1 MIKNK
6 KISRLTIKFV
16 TLVITTLIICGLLF
30 SFLFQIRYHVFNFFI
45 DNTSIIQSTDE
56 AIESLQK
63 NITNKKISKQD
74 RKKILNEMKKYKY
87 LTMQLYDD
95 NGSYFADH
103 FSPLEKNVYIQTTS
117 LSVML
122 YFPEFE
128 FYTLKFYDGE
138 YNLTVY
144 PYQGVWFM
152 GVYLICIIILCCLV
166 FIIVIMRF
174 VNKKIKFVYMIE
186 DEMKLMESGDY
197 THPIIYRGKDE
208 LSDLAKQVNEL
219 RVILKRN
226 IQSEKEAKE
235 ANHDLVTAMSH
246 DLRTPLTSLLGY
258 LDILDM
264 KIYKNNFQRD
274 SYIKKCKLKAEQIKE
289 MSDRLFMHF
298 MIYAQDEDI
307 TLVSITSNQF
317 NAMIEEFGL
326 ELIDT
331 GFEID
336 LQIEEHQYNILADM
350 TLWHRILDN
359 LISNIRKYAC
369 GIIKIHLYKENQN
382 IILKVSNE
390 IKERGNEES
399 SKIGL
404 KSIKKM
410 ISDMNG
416 NMNVVKKNNE
426 FSIIIQIPENT
437 NITKHKEI

>member
-1 MIKNK
+1 MIKNINK
-6 KISRLTIKFV
+6 FRLSIQFVITVIISLLTCVLLFYGLFRIRYQVFQFV
-16 TLVITTLIICGLLF
+16 MDETTLI
-30 SFLFQIRYHVFNFFI
+30 
-45 DNTSIIQSTDE
+45 QSTKDS
-56 AIESLQK
+56 ISDLQK
-63 NITNKKISKQD
+63 KITEKKISKND
-74 RKKILNEMKKYKY
+74 RSKILNEMKKYKY

-95 NGSYFADH
+95 TGSYFADH
-103 FSPLEKNVYIQTTS
+103 FSPLEKNVYIQTPS
-117 LSVML
+117 LSLTL
-122 YFPEFE
+122 YFPNFE
-128 FYTLKFYDGE
+128 FYPLKFYDGE
-138 YNLTVY
+138 YNLTVCS
-144 PYQGVWFM
+144 YQGAWFM
-152 GVYLICIIILCCLV
+152 ELYLIGIVIVCIFIFI
-166 FIIVIMRF
+166 FIIVKFVKMKIIMI
-174 VNKKIKFVYMIE
+174 NKIK
-186 DEMKLMESGDY
+186 DEMKLIESGDY

-226 IQSEKEAKE
+226 IQSEKDAKE

-264 KIYKNNFQRD
+264 KIYKNNLERD

-307 TLVSITSNQF
+307 TLTSFTSNQF

-326 ELIDT
+326 ELIDA

-336 LQIEEHQYNILADM
+336 LQIDEQQYEILADM

-382 IILKVSNE
+382 IMLKVNNE

-404 KSIKKM
+404 KSVKKM

-416 NMNVVKKNNE
+416 SMNVMKKNNE
-426 FSIIIQIPENT
+426 FSILIQIPENT
-437 NITKHKEI
+437 NIRNYKEI